1 MLVNHTHTYIHSY
14 ASPIPV
20 QSKGPSSGTTSSSSS
35 DERDPQLW
43 YMGGVPFV
51 EYPEMYGYQPITIH
65 NDPRKEISG

>member
-1 MLVNHTHTYIHSY
+1 MNHTHTYTHSY

-51 EYPEMYGYQPITIH
+51 EYPEMYGYQPIH